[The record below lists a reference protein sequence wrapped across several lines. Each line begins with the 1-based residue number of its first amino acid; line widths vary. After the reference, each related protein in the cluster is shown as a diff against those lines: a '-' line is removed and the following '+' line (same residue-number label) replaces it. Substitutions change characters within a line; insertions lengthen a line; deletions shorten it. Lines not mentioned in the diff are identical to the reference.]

1 MILSKYNEIMNNI
14 TVDPEM
20 KTRIMSAVSAAIKEQ
35 GTGTGSAETKK
46 AHGNVRT
53 VSVHEPA
60 KVTDIPKEEVKAPV
74 RRKAKKT
81 PIIVISSIA
90 AGIVVIMGVL
100 FVFNYLG
107 LSSSSPSSTMFKS
120 FDVPGGGHANSAA
133 EATTAGNYDAAEA
146 CAETQANDAGEYSLD
161 AEADGDDHNIKDDIR
176 NATGDQN
183 KNTFSIGTVSVD
195 IQTDASEGMGDARID
210 GISRAL
216 PFDMKGSGSGKY
228 SDTISQEVFFGDNGE
243 KVIVFTAPEG
253 TDLVGEIAHV
263 DSSMG
268 VDGTT
273 PAGIPAKFYRI
284 KFGNVYELA
293 EGETSDEVNAIVF
306 NKDGMTY
313 LIIFSD
319 IQPVDVIGRV
329 ADAV

>member
-20 KTRIMSAVSAAIKEQ
+20 KNRIMSAVSAAIKEQ
-35 GTGTGSAETKK
+35 GTGTGSAETRK
-46 AHGNVRT
+46 AHGTVRT
-53 VSVHEPA
+53 ANIHEPA
-60 KVTDIPKEEVKAPV
+60 KVTAIPAEEAKAPV

-90 AGIVVIMGVL
+90 AGIIVIMGAL

-107 LSSSSPSSTMFKS
+107 LSSKSASSTMPKS
-120 FDVPGGGHANSAA
+120 FDLTGDRANDAA
-133 EATTAGNYDAAEA
+133 ETTAAGIYEAAEA
-146 CAETQANDAGEYSLD
+146 CAETVGADDAGYS
-161 AEADGDDHNIKDDIR
+161 DGENNYKNSYNIEDDIR
-176 NATGDQN
+176 TATGDN
-183 KNTFSIGTVSVD
+183 KNTLTVGTVSIN
-195 IQTDASEGMGDARID
+195 IQETDASEGMGDARID

-253 TDLVGEIAHV
+253 TDLLGEIAHI
-263 DSSMG
+263 DSSAG

-273 PAGIPAKFYRI
+273 PAGIPARFYRI

-319 IQPVDVIGRV
+319 VQPVDVIGRV

>member
-20 KTRIMSAVSAAIKEQ
+20 KNRIMSAVSAAIKEQ
-35 GTGTGSAETKK
+35 GTGTGSAETRK
-46 AHGNVRT
+46 AHGTVRT
-53 VSVHEPA
+53 ANVHEPA
-60 KVTDIPKEEVKAPV
+60 KVTAIPAEEAKAPV

-90 AGIVVIMGVL
+90 AGIIVIMGAL

-107 LSSSSPSSTMFKS
+107 MSSSSPSSTMFKS
-120 FDVPGGGHANSAA
+120 FDVSGGHADNAA
-133 EATTAGNYDAAEA
+133 EATTAGRYDAAEA

-161 AEADGDDHNIKDDIR
+161 AEADENDYDIKDDIR

-195 IQTDASEGMGDARID
+195 IHTDASEGMGDARID
-210 GISRAL
+210 VISRAL

-253 TDLVGEIAHV
+253 TDLLGEIAHI
-263 DSSMG
+263 DSSAG

-273 PAGIPAKFYRI
+273 PAGIPARFYRI

-319 IQPVDVIGRV
+319 VQPVDVIGRV